1 MAYRIK
7 IMPRAERDL
16 AALYKQIRADRS
28 VAARR
33 WYQGLKTSLLSLA
46 ENPNRCPVTP
56 ENNRLRHLLYGHKPH
71 LCRVIYRVLEK
82 RGEVEALHIRHGAR
96 DRLNR

>member
-1 MAYRIK
+1 
-7 IMPRAERDL
+7 MPRAERDL
-16 AALYKQIRADRS
+16 AALCKQIRADHS

-82 RGEVEALHIRHGAR
+82 RGEVEVLHIRHGAR